1 MKMEAIA
8 EAEAAK
14 KEFFTVF
21 KNESKMEKVKK
32 REKIDEKKDK

>member
-1 MKMEAIA
+1 MEAIA

-21 KNESKMEKVKK
+21 KNESKLEKFKK
-32 REKIDEKKDK
+32 REKIYEKKYK